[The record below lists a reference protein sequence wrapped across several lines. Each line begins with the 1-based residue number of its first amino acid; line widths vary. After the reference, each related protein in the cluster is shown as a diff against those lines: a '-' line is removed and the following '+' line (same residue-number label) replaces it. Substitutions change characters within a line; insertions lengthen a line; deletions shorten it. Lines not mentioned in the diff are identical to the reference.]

1 MSKASSSKGR
11 LVPLAVTGSTS
22 GNSWAKFGSGTS
34 LTAVICSG
42 HGYIASKKLW
52 LSATPGSVSK
62 PVSPTPTSTIV
73 VSGPGRSSSR
83 NSASLRRLFQSDA
96 RAARPVSTLR

>member
-1 MSKASSSKGR
+1 MSKESSSKGR
-11 LVPLAVTGSTS
+11 LVPLAVTGAIC

-34 LTAVICSG
+34 LTAVIRSG
-42 HGYIASKKLW
+42 QGYIASKKLW

-73 VSGPGRSSSR
+73 VSGPGCSSSR
-83 NSASLRRLFQSDA
+83 NSASLRFRFQSDA
-96 RAARPVSTLR
+96 RAARPVSMLR